1 MLVELGLCKLI
12 FVFSAFFLK
21 IYSDINIAT
30 PFYFV
35 LHLPA
40 KALFMSL
47 FSIFLMKF
55 LYFIQIVYNR
65 KVLELQEGQ
74 RS

>member
-21 IYSDINIAT
+21 IYSDIT